1 MSEPRPD
8 EPREPVTPRP
18 FVYAVLRVVPCLQR
32 GERLNVGVALFCRQL
47 GFIDLRVNLDRD
59 RLAAIAPDFDPAPA
73 AERIEAIR
81 KVVEGD
87 PTAGALAALPP
98 SERFGWLTAPSST
111 SLQASEAHT
120 GLTTDPA
127 AELDRLFKRLV
138 L

>member
-1 MSEPRPD
+1 MSEQP
-8 EPREPVTPRP
+8 TPRP

-47 GFIDLRVNLDRD
+47 DFIGLKENLDPD
-59 RLAAIAPDFDPAPA
+59 RLASIAPGFDPGPV
-73 AERIEAIR
+73 AERIESIR
-81 KVVEGD
+81 RVVEGD
-87 PTAGALAALPP
+87 PAAGALAALPP

-120 GLTTDPA
+120 GLTADPA
-127 AELDRLFKRLV
+127 AELDRLFTQLV

>member
-1 MSEPRPD
+1 MNEQR
-8 EPREPVTPRP
+8 PRP

-47 GFIDLRVNLDRD
+47 DFIDLKTNLDRE
-59 RLAAIAPDFDPAPA
+59 RLAAIAPGFDPAPA

-81 KVVEGD
+81 KVVQGD
-87 PTAGALAALPP
+87 PTAGTLAHLPP

-111 SLQASEAHT
+111 SIQSSEAHT
-120 GLTTDPA
+120 GLTADPG
-127 AELDRLFKRLV
+127 AELDRLFERLV